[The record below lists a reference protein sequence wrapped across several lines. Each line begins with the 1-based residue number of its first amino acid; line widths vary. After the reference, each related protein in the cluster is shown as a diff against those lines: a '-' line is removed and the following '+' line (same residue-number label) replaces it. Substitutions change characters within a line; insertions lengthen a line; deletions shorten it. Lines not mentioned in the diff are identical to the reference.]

1 MQRRESSAKTSTKPH
16 TLSNSKH
23 RSGRLFNVLGR
34 QSSGNIGTHHSTNQ
48 AKTRMES
55 KSITQTLRDL
65 TVGKNMDFPISKG
78 KSIQNIIY
86 QNLSP
91 ERSAGARWSVRN
103 NVEQG
108 VITVTRVC

>member
-1 MQRRESSAKTSTKPH
+1 MVTSEPTTPLTK
-16 TLSNSKH
+16 
-23 RSGRLFNVLGR
+23 
-34 QSSGNIGTHHSTNQ
+34 Q
-48 AKTRMES
+48 KTRMES